1 MPRVLEM
8 PAGVSAGG
16 GGGAREGLAPP
27 PNPENRRGR
36 IEQQIAAGP
45 QAFPGPAVNAESYLR
60 RLDGLVFGADPR
72 EGYFKGGEFFHPAL
86 RFRISLPDGWK
97 TSNARQ
103 AVTAVSPERDAVVEL
118 SLAHEASA
126 DAAVR
131 AFLGQQGF
139 AGGYPSRA
147 SVGGLA
153 ARGAAFAAG

>member
-45 QAFPGPAVNAESYLR
+45 QDFSGTAVNAESYLR
-60 RLDGLVFGADPR
+60 RVDGLVFGADPR
-72 EGYFKGGEFFHPAL
+72 EGYFKGGAFFHPAL
-86 RFRISLPDGWK
+86 RFRISLPDGWN
-97 TSNARQ
+97 TSNAKQ
-103 AVTAVSPERDAVVEL
+103 AVTAVSPEQDAVVEL
-118 SLAHEASA
+118 SLAQVASA

-139 AGGYPSRA
+139 TGGYPYLP
-147 SVGGLA
+147 SVGGLPAVSA
-153 ARGAAFAAG
+153 A